1 MKKLPLDNCPF
12 CGGRLEKGIVY
23 TRNSP
28 GLIFLSKLTA
38 KEYEKAMSKQLFGGI
53 IRKYK
58 DCIVLDGPYMTVG
71 HSTMVLGYACRSCEM
86 VICRYE
92 SGPREE

>member
-1 MKKLPLDNCPF
+1 MKKLPLDTARF
-12 CGGRLEKGIVY
+12 AEAGWRRGLLHS
-23 TRNSP
+23 NSP

-38 KEYEKAMSKQLFGGI
+38 KEYEKALNKQLFGGI

-71 HSTMVLGYACRSCEM
+71 NNTMVLGYACRQL
-86 VICRYE
+86 
-92 SGPREE
+92 